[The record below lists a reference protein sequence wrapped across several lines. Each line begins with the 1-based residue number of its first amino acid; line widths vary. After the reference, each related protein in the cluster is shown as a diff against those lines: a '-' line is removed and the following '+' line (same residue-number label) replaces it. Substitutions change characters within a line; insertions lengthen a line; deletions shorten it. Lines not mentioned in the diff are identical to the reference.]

1 MLKKKRLE
9 LARAAQRRARQMRRE
24 QEAAEKANVAQWLST
39 ATREI
44 DEPLPRRPGA
54 TSTERSHAFRSRG
67 REITIPHVRESCHP
81 VIGHR
86 ILDLAVR
93 HRRVRESCRYNLHR
107 FGLIFG
113 PGEYE
118 GMKPLLKRPPS
129 PRMVKFIKA
138 LQDKIL
144 HGGLKHV
151 RWPRGKGKSTW
162 VKIAIIWAAL
172 YGHKFFMVVVEK
184 TKGMSQVVVEEV
196 WKRIQTSP
204 KLAADFPEFAIL
216 MRDVA
221 LTPQRMR
228 VQTYMGR
235 PTYMRMDVSKFHYYK
250 LPTLKDMPHTGAII
264 AYRGADQTLRGINI
278 ESARPDFFFLDDPQT
293 DEDAKNPET
302 VAKIEDNIQGAVLG
316 SGEISERISA
326 VMAST
331 PIEPDDVSERF
342 ADPKRH
348 PEWHTETE
356 PLVVRWGNEDL
367 RDEYLRLLAADHAHE
382 DAGMTASQKFYMEH
396 RAEIEAGVE
405 MMDDG
410 DFNPEN
416 EVSAYQHALWLLDTM
431 KHKRFYSEM
440 QMEPRRDES
449 VINITPKLVLSRIRK
464 GAVAAKIPEDS
475 VMAIA
480 TTDIN
485 PAYALTCTVV
495 TFDARRT
502 GLVVDHWRHPC
513 RVGANMN
520 DTEFHAAIY
529 NLLAVVEADFVE
541 RGYDISDRMFHW
553 GIDCSGAQ
561 YKSVNRFVYERH
573 RRRDVPLDV
582 YALRGLDN
590 KMFNPRVST
599 RKFKEVP
606 GRNDTVLVLDKETGY
621 EHVNFNK
628 DIYEYTAHRAWLS
641 AVGAPGGLSLYE
653 LRGGGAAESHEE
665 FALQVCGE
673 QLKWKPDDPERDRV
687 AFKWNDRVYPRHD
700 YGDDV
705 YMAYALAGF
714 LGLAVEGMQ
723 PQTPRRKRRAIV
735 GGKVN

>member
-1 MLKKKRLE
+1 MTKKKRLA
-9 LARAAQRRARQMRRE
+9 LAKLAKKAAAERRAAP
-24 QEAAEKANVAQWLST
+24 EAEEKANLAHWLEGT
-39 ATREI
+39 AWPSFQEK
-44 DEPLPRRPGA
+44 LKA
-54 TSTERSHAFRSRG
+54 NSTERSRAWRVHG
-67 REITIPHVRESCHP
+67 RELGPIPPPRHP
-81 VIGHR
+81 R
-86 ILDLAVR
+86 LL
-93 HRRVRESCRYNLHR
+93 ESCRYDLLR
-107 FGLIFG
+107 FGTIFCT
-113 PGEYE
+113 GEYE

-129 PRMVKFIKA
+129 LRMQRFIKA

-162 VKIAIIWAAL
+162 VKIAIMWAAL

-184 TKGMSQVVVEEV
+184 TKGMAQVVVEEI

-204 KLAADFPEFAIL
+204 KLAADFPEFAIP

-235 PTYMRMDVSKFHYYK
+235 PTYMRMDVSKFYYYK
-250 LPTLKDMPHTGAII
+250 LPTIAGMPHTGAII

-278 ESARPDFFFLDDPQT
+278 ESARPDFFFIDDPQT

-302 VAKIEDNIQGAVLG
+302 VAKIEDNIQGAVLD
-316 SGEISERISA
+316 SGELSERISA

-356 PLVVRWGNEDL
+356 PLVVHWGNEDL
-367 RDEYLRLLAADHAHE
+367 RDEYLALLAADHAHE
-382 DAGMTASQKFYMEH
+382 DEALATSQKFYMEH
-396 RAEIEAGVE
+396 RAEIEAGVV

-410 DFNPEN
+410 DFDPET

-440 QMEPRRDES
+440 QMETRRDES
-449 VINITPKLVLSRIRK
+449 VVNITPKLILARIRK
-464 GAVAAKIPEDS
+464 GAVAAQIPEGT
-475 VMAIA
+475 VMVCVA
-480 TTDIN
+480 TDIN
-485 PAYALTCTVV
+485 PSYALTCAAVA
-495 TFDARRT
+495 FDPRRT
-502 GLVVDHWRHPC
+502 GLCIDHWRHPC
-513 RVGANMN
+513 HLKATLS

-529 NLLAVVEADFVE
+529 NLLAAVEADFVE
-541 RGYDISDRMFHW
+541 RGYDIADRSFHW

-561 YKSVNRFVYERH
+561 YKSVNQFVYER
-573 RRRDVPLDV
+573 RRKRDTPLDL
-582 YALRGLDN
+582 YAMRGLDN

-606 GRNDTVLVLDKETGY
+606 GRNDTVLVLDSATGY
-621 EHVNFNK
+621 EHINFNK
-628 DIYEYTAHRAWLS
+628 DTYEYTAHRAWLP

-653 LRGGGAAESHEE
+653 LRGGGSVETHEE

-687 AFKWNDRVYPRHD
+687 AFKWNDRVYLRHD
-700 YGDDV
+700 YGDCV
-705 YMAYALAGF
+705 YNCYALAGF
-714 LGLAVEGMQ
+714 LGLAVEGMR

-735 GGKVN
+735 GGRVN

>member
-1 MLKKKRLE
+1 MTKKKRLA
-9 LARAAQRRARQMRRE
+9 LAKLAKKAAAERRAAQ
-24 QEAAEKANVAQWLST
+24 EAEEKANLAHWLEGT
-39 ATREI
+39 AWPSFQEK
-44 DEPLPRRPGA
+44 LKA
-54 TSTERSHAFRSRG
+54 NSTERSRAWRVHG
-67 REITIPHVRESCHP
+67 RELGPIPPPRHP
-81 VIGHR
+81 R
-86 ILDLAVR
+86 LL
-93 HRRVRESCRYNLHR
+93 ESCRYDLLR
-107 FGLIFG
+107 FGTIFCT
-113 PGEYE
+113 GEYE

-129 PRMVKFIKA
+129 LRMQRFIKA

-162 VKIAIIWAAL
+162 VKIAIMWAAL

-184 TKGMSQVVVEEV
+184 TKGMAQVVVEEI

-204 KLAADFPEFAIL
+204 KIAADFPEFAIP

-235 PTYMRMDVSKFHYYK
+235 PTYMRMDVSKFYYYK
-250 LPTLKDMPHTGAII
+250 LPTIAGMPHTGAII

-278 ESARPDFFFLDDPQT
+278 ESARPDFFFIDDPQT

-316 SGEISERISA
+316 SGELSERISA

-356 PLVVRWGNEDL
+356 PLVVHWGNEDL
-367 RDEYLRLLAADHAHE
+367 RDEYLALLAADHAHE
-382 DAGMTASQKFYMEH
+382 DEALATSQKFYMEH
-396 RAEIEAGVE
+396 RAEIEAGVV

-410 DFNPEN
+410 DFDPET

-440 QMEPRRDES
+440 QMETRRDES
-449 VINITPKLVLSRIRK
+449 IINITPKLILARVRK
-464 GAVAAKIPEDS
+464 GAVAAQIPEGT
-475 VMAIA
+475 VMVCVA
-480 TTDIN
+480 TDIN
-485 PAYALTCTVV
+485 PSYALTCAAVA
-495 TFDARRT
+495 FDPRRT
-502 GLVVDHWRHPC
+502 GLCIDHWRHPC
-513 RVGANMN
+513 HLKATLS

-529 NLLAVVEADFVE
+529 NLLAAVEADFVE
-541 RGYDISDRMFHW
+541 RGYDIADRSFHW

-561 YKSVNRFVYERH
+561 YKSVNQFVYER
-573 RRRDVPLDV
+573 RRKRDTPLDL
-582 YALRGLDN
+582 YAMRGLDN

-606 GRNDTVLVLDKETGY
+606 GRNDTVLVLDSATGY
-621 EHVNFNK
+621 EHINFNK
-628 DIYEYTAHRAWLS
+628 DTYEYTAHRAWLP

-653 LRGGGAAESHEE
+653 LRGGGSVETHEE

-687 AFKWNDRVYPRHD
+687 AFKWNDRVYLRHD
-700 YGDDV
+700 YGDCV
-705 YMAYALAGF
+705 YNCYALAGF
-714 LGLAVEGMQ
+714 LGLAVEGLQ
-723 PQTPRRKRRAIV
+723 RQATRRKRRAIV
-735 GGKVN
+735 GGRVN

>member
-1 MLKKKRLE
+1 VTKKKRLA
-9 LARAAQRRARQMRRE
+9 LAKLAKKAAAERRAAQ
-24 QEAAEKANVAQWLST
+24 EAEEKANLAHWLEGT
-39 ATREI
+39 AWPSFQEK
-44 DEPLPRRPGA
+44 LKA
-54 TSTERSHAFRSRG
+54 NSTERSRAWRVHG
-67 REITIPHVRESCHP
+67 RELGPIPPPRHP
-81 VIGHR
+81 R
-86 ILDLAVR
+86 LL
-93 HRRVRESCRYNLHR
+93 ESCRYDLLR
-107 FGLIFG
+107 FGTIFCT
-113 PGEYE
+113 GEYE

-129 PRMVKFIKA
+129 LRMQRFIKA

-162 VKIAIIWAAL
+162 VKIAIMWAAL

-184 TKGMSQVVVEEV
+184 TKGMAQVVVEEI

-204 KLAADFPEFAIL
+204 KIAADFPEFAIP

-235 PTYMRMDVSKFHYYK
+235 PTYMRMDVSKFYYYK
-250 LPTLKDMPHTGAII
+250 LPTIAGMPHTGAII

-278 ESARPDFFFLDDPQT
+278 ESARPDFFFIDDPQT

-316 SGEISERISA
+316 SGELSERISA

-356 PLVVRWGNEDL
+356 PLVVHWGNEDL
-367 RDEYLRLLAADHAHE
+367 RDEYLALLAADHAHE
-382 DAGMTASQKFYMEH
+382 DEALATSQKFYMEH
-396 RAEIEAGVE
+396 RAEIEAGVV

-410 DFNPEN
+410 DFDPET

-440 QMEPRRDES
+440 QMETRRDES
-449 VINITPKLVLSRIRK
+449 VVNITPKLILARVRK
-464 GAVAAKIPEDS
+464 GAVAAQIPEGT
-475 VMAIA
+475 VMVCVA
-480 TTDIN
+480 TDIN
-485 PAYALTCTVV
+485 PSYALTCAAVA
-495 TFDARRT
+495 FDPRRT
-502 GLVVDHWRHPC
+502 GLCIDHWRHPC
-513 RVGANMN
+513 HLKATLS

-529 NLLAVVEADFVE
+529 NLLAAVEADFVE
-541 RGYDISDRMFHW
+541 RGYDIADRSFHW

-561 YKSVNRFVYERH
+561 YKSVNQFVYER
-573 RRRDVPLDV
+573 RRKRDTPLDL
-582 YALRGLDN
+582 YAMRGLDN

-606 GRNDTVLVLDKETGY
+606 GRNDTVLVLDSATGY
-621 EHVNFNK
+621 EHINFNK
-628 DIYEYTAHRAWLS
+628 DTYEYTAHRAWLP

-653 LRGGGAAESHEE
+653 LRGGGSVETHEE

-687 AFKWNDRVYPRHD
+687 AFKWNDRVYLRHD
-700 YGDDV
+700 YGDCV
-705 YMAYALAGF
+705 YNCYALAGF
-714 LGLAVEGMQ
+714 LGLAVEGLQ
-723 PQTPRRKRRAIV
+723 RQATRRKRRAIV
-735 GGKVN
+735 GGRVN

>member
-1 MLKKKRLE
+1 MTKKKRLE
-9 LARAAQRRARQMRRE
+9 LARRAQAAARRARAAKERAERE
-24 QEAAEKANVAQWLST
+24 NVARWMAD
-39 ATREI
+39 ATRAI
-44 DEPLPRRPGA
+44 GDPLPNNGA
-54 TSTERSHAFRSRG
+54 SSTERSRAWRVHG
-67 REITIPHVRESCHP
+67 RELGIIPPRRHP
-81 VIGHR
+81 R
-86 ILDLAVR
+86 IVEA
-93 HRRVRESCRYNLHR
+93 CRYDLPR
-107 FGLIFG
+107 FGLTFCTDT
-113 PGEYE
+113 YE

-129 PRMVKFIKA
+129 PRMLRFVTA

-184 TKGMSQVVVEEV
+184 TKGMSRVVVEEI

-204 KLAADFPEFAIL
+204 KFAVDFPEFAIP

-235 PTYMRMDVSKFHYYK
+235 PTYMRMDISQFYYYK
-250 LPTLKDMPHTGAII
+250 LPTLAGMPHTGAII
-264 AYRGADQTLRGINI
+264 AYRGADQSLRGINI

-293 DEDAKNPET
+293 DEDARNPET

-316 SGEISERISA
+316 SGELSERISA

-331 PIEPDDVSERF
+331 PIEPGDVSERF
-342 ADPKRH
+342 ADPKLH

-356 PLVVRWGNEDL
+356 PLVTRWGDEEL
-367 RDEYLRLLAADHAHE
+367 RDQYLALLAADHANG
-382 DAGMTASQKFYMEH
+382 DADMSISRQFYLEH

-405 MMDDG
+405 MMDPG
-410 DFNPEN
+410 DFNPDN

-431 KHKRFYSEM
+431 KHKRFFSEM
-440 QMEPRRDES
+440 QMEPKRDET
-449 VINITPKLVLSRIRK
+449 VINITPKLILSRVRP
-464 GAVAAKIPEDS
+464 GAAAAKIPEGT
-475 VMAIA
+475 VMVCAA
-480 TTDIN
+480 TDIN
-485 PAYALTCTVV
+485 PAYALTSAVLS
-495 TFDARRT
+495 FDPRRT

-513 RVGANMN
+513 CLKATMS

-529 NLLAVVEADFVE
+529 DLLAAVERDFAD
-541 RGYDISDRMFHW
+541 RGYDIADRIFHW

-561 YKSVNRFVYERH
+561 YKSVNRFVFD
-573 RRRDVPLDV
+573 RRRKRDAPLDLW
-582 YALRGLDN
+582 AMRGLDN

-628 DIYEYTAHRAWLS
+628 DVYEYTAHRAWLP

-653 LRGGGAAESHEE
+653 LRGGGAVESHEE

-687 AFKWNDRVYPRHD
+687 AFKWNDRVYIRHD
-700 YGDDV
+700 YGDCV
-705 YMAYALAGF
+705 YNCYALAGF
-714 LGLAVEGMQ
+714 LGLAVEGM
-723 PQTPRRKRRAIV
+723 PQAPVRRKRRAIV
-735 GGKVN
+735 GGRTI